1 MLTRHRSGKKNTQ
14 EDKTQKVKT
23 DTFSSIAWKTTLV
36 HTVTYFFVGLLSF
49 LLLDYSSNYA
59 DPAVSASLR
68 QTNHPMVTAGPL
80 FQVLRGF
87 LFGSVF
93 YVLRDILFSKPRGW
107 TTIWLV
113 LIFIGILSPFSA
125 APGSIEGV
133 VYSTLPMWFHI
144 MSLPELFIQS
154 FLLAFLTHYWVNHP
168 EKKWLSISFGIVFAI
183 VTLLAL
189 LGILAALGFLPSPA

>member
-1 MLTRHRSGKKNTQ
+1 MRTY
-14 EDKTQKVKT
+14 
-23 DTFSSIAWKTTLV
+23 TFSSIAWKTTLV
-36 HTVTYFFVGLLSF
+36 HTVTYFIVGLLAF
-49 LLLDYSSNYA
+49 LLLDYSNNYA
-59 DPAVSASLR
+59 DPVVSASLR
-68 QTNHPMVTAGPL
+68 QTDHPMVTAGPL

-87 LFGSVF
+87 LFGIVF
-93 YVLRDILFSKPRGW
+93 YILRDIFFSRPRGW
-107 TTIWLV
+107 TTIWLI
-113 LIFIGILSPFSA
+113 LIFVGILSPFSA

-154 FLLAFLTHYWVNHP
+154 FLLVFLTHTWVSHP

-189 LGILAALGFLPSPA
+189 LGILAALGFLPSPT